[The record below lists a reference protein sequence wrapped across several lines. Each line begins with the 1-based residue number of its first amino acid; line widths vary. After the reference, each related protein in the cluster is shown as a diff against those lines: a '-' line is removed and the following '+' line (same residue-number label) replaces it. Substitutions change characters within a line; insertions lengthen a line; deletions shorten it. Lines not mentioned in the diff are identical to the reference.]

1 MEPGLPQIEAVAT
14 YLPTWGS
21 ETHRL
26 LSPDE
31 DTITMAV
38 AAGRTAIADAAAPG
52 AVVLVTRDFPVIEGG
67 SELVL
72 LAGLDL
78 PADTRCQIVL
88 GGGPQLL
95 DALGAAES
103 GTLVVGAETG
113 TTPGAAAALAGEVG
127 ATVTATA
134 RAGRNIP
141 VRVRDT
147 AGAVFSYHDPRLLR
161 DRGVA
166 VAMADL
172 GLDAAPVAVAGLAA
186 KDAATYLAKKAEPLP
201 TIGASSPLFAIAAA
215 LETGESGLIVAV
227 EQAIATAIQLTAG
240 PARITRREPAPR
252 PLPQRRETGRGD
264 IRISLP
270 AYDRAFDG
278 RLRLRAG
285 RCTACG
291 QLDLPQRYRCSSCGS
306 EDGSELAALP
316 RTATV
321 YTSVSVHVPVPG
333 LLTPYDIAI
342 VDLGDTDVRLLA
354 PVTDAE
360 PGTAEIG
367 VTGSVVLRR
376 ISVRNGVPDYGYAF
390 IPDLSEASS

>member
-1 MEPGLPQIEAVAT
+1 MPQIEAVAT
-14 YLPTWGS
+14 YLPVWGS
-21 ETHRL
+21 ETRRE

-31 DTITMAV
+31 DAVTMAV
-38 AAGRTAIADAAAPG
+38 AAGRAAIADAQPR
-52 AVVLVTRDFPVIEGG
+52 AVVLVTRDVPIIEGG

-95 DALGAAES
+95 DALGVAEP
-103 GTLVVGAETG
+103 GTLVIGADTG
-113 TTPGAAAALAGEVG
+113 TPPGSAAALIGSSEAIVTPAG
-127 ATVTATA
+127 
-134 RAGRNIP
+134 RAGRSLP

-147 AGAVFSYHDPRLLR
+147 EGGVSSYDDPRLLR

-166 VAMADL
+166 IAM
-172 GLDAAPVAVAGLAA
+172 AGLALDQTPIAITGLSA
-186 KDAATYLAKKAEPLP
+186 KDAASYLAAKPEPLP
-201 TIGASSPLFAIAAA
+201 TIGASAPLFAIAAA
-215 LETGESGLIVAV
+215 LDADQSGAVVAV
-227 EQAIATAIQLTAG
+227 EQATASAVMLVPGAVRIIRHE
-240 PARITRREPAPR
+240 PVPRARPK
-252 PLPQRRETGRGD
+252 RRETAGGD
-264 IRISLP
+264 IKISLP

-285 RCTACG
+285 KCRDCG
-291 QLDLPQRYRCSSCGS
+291 QLDLPQRLRCSNCGAES
-306 EDGSELAALP
+306 SSDLAPLP

-333 LLTPYDIAI
+333 LLTPYDLAI

-376 ISVRNGVPDYGYAF
+376 ISTRAGVPDYGYAF
-390 IPDLSEASS
+390 VPDLEEVTA

>member
-1 MEPGLPQIEAVAT
+1 MPQIEAVST
-14 YLPTWGS
+14 YLPTWGT
-21 ETHRL
+21 ETGRL

-31 DTITMAV
+31 DAITMAV
-38 AAGRTAIADAAAPG
+38 ASGRAAIADKEVA

-95 DALGAAES
+95 DALAAAAV
-103 GTLVVGAETG
+103 GTVVIGAETG
-113 TTPGAAAALAGEVG
+113 TTPGAAAALISTSG
-127 ATVTATA
+127 AAVTTVR
-134 RAGRNIP
+134 RAGRSIP
-141 VRVRDT
+141 VRVRNA
-147 AGAVFSYHDPRLLR
+147 AGEVAEYDDPRLLR

-172 GLDAAPVAVAGLAA
+172 GLDDAPIAVTGLSPR
-186 KDAATYLAKKAEPLP
+186 DAAVYLSRKSAPLP
-201 TIGASSPLFAIAAA
+201 TSGASAPLFAIAAA
-215 LETGESGLIVAV
+215 LDTEESGVVVAV
-227 EQAIATAIQLTAG
+227 EQATATAIDLAAG
-240 PARITRREPAPR
+240 STRIERHEPSPR
-252 PLPQRRETGRGD
+252 PMPKRRGSSGAD
-264 IRISLP
+264 IKISLP

-291 QLDLPQRYRCSSCGS
+291 QLDLPQRYRCSSCGA
-306 EDGSELAALP
+306 EDSSELAELP
-316 RTATV
+316 RSASV

-333 LLTPYDIAI
+333 LLTPYDLAI

-367 VTGSVVLRR
+367 VTGTVVLRR

-390 IPDLSEASS
+390 VPDVEAAS

>member
-1 MEPGLPQIEAVAT
+1 LAAIEAIST
-14 YLPTWGS
+14 YLPAWGT
-21 ETHRL
+21 ETERL

-31 DTITMAV
+31 DAITMAV
-38 AAGRTAIADAAAPG
+38 AAGRG
-52 AVVLVTRDFPVIEGG
+52 ALAHGALPTSVVLVTRDFPIIEGG

-78 PADTRCQIVL
+78 PVATRCQIVL

-95 DALGAAES
+95 DALGAAAPR
-103 GTLVVGAETG
+103 TLVIGTETG
-113 TTPGAAAALAGEVG
+113 TTPGAAAALTAASG
-127 ATVTATA
+127 ATVAPA
-134 RAGRNIP
+134 GRAGRSIP
-141 VRVRDT
+141 ARVRDT
-147 AGAVFSYHDPRLLR
+147 AGKVADYDDPRLLR

-166 VAMADL
+166 VAIAAL
-172 GLDAAPVAVAGLAA
+172 GHTDKPIAVTGLSA
-186 KDAATYLAKKAEPLP
+186 KDAAAYLARKPDPVP
-201 TIGASSPLFAIAAA
+201 TVGASAPLFAIAAA
-215 LETGESGLIVAV
+215 LAAGQSGTIIGV
-227 EQAIATAIQLTAG
+227 EQATTAAVRLDHAPI
-240 PARITRREPAPR
+240 RVNRHEPAPR
-252 PLPQRRETGRGD
+252 PLPKRRATAGGD
-264 IRISLP
+264 IKISLP

-291 QLDLPQRYRCSSCGS
+291 QLDLPQRYRCSSCGAENS
-306 EDGSELAALP
+306 SELAALP

-333 LLTPYDIAI
+333 LLTPYDLAI

-360 PGTAEIG
+360 PGRAEIG
-367 VTGSVVLRR
+367 VTGTVVLRR

-390 IPDLSEASS
+390 VPGIEEAP

>member
-1 MEPGLPQIEAVAT
+1 LPRIEVLST
-14 YLPTWGS
+14 YLPTWGTES
-21 ETHRL
+21 KRL

-31 DTITMAV
+31 DAITMAV
-38 AAGRTAIADAAAPG
+38 AAGRG
-52 AVVLVTRDFPVIEGG
+52 ALPDGSEPATVVLVTRDFPIIEGG
-67 SELVL
+67 SEPVL

-78 PADTRCQIVL
+78 AADTRCQIVL

-95 DALGAAES
+95 DALGAAEP
-103 GTLVVGAETG
+103 GTLLIGSETG
-113 TTPGAAAALAGEVG
+113 TTPGAAAALVATTGAAVVPAG
-127 ATVTATA
+127 
-134 RAGRNIP
+134 RAGRSLP

-147 AGAVFSYHDPRLLR
+147 TGTIAEYDDPRLLR
-161 DRGVA
+161 ERGVA
-166 VAMADL
+166 VAMA
-172 GLDAAPVAVAGLAA
+172 GLDLTEAPIAVAGLSA
-186 KDAATYLAKKAEPLP
+186 KDAATYLGKKCEPLP
-201 TIGASSPLFAIAAA
+201 TSGASAPLFAIAAA
-215 LETGESGLIVAV
+215 LDHQESGAVVAV
-227 EQAIATAIQLTAG
+227 EQASATAIRLTHS
-240 PARITRREPAPR
+240 PTRVTRHEPSPRPQPKRRESA
-252 PLPQRRETGRGD
+252 GAD
-264 IRISLP
+264 IKISLP

-285 RCTACG
+285 KCG
-291 QLDLPQRYRCSSCGS
+291 SCRQLDLPQRYRCSGCGA
-306 EDGSELAALP
+306 EDSTKLAALP

-333 LLTPYDIAI
+333 LLTPYDLAI

-390 IPDLSEASS
+390 IPDFAEPTT